1 MSAVHTSAPT
11 EPDMVGTDAAAP
23 EQGDLVLQIAG
34 VLISA
39 AEVRVKL
46 VGEDKHPV
54 PVLCMDVRPLSGL
67 KRTIHAEQIYSE
79 ATRKVAELKAATLKR
94 GVHVTFTTT
103 LTGMRITFPNV
114 KAAAPTYPSDPAT

>member
-1 MSAVHTSAPT
+1 MFDVAPQDPVVHS
-11 EPDMVGTDAAAP
+11 
-23 EQGDLVLQIAG
+23 DLVLEIAG

-79 ATRKVAELKAATLKR
+79 ATRKAAEQKAATLKR
-94 GVHVTFTTT
+94 GAHVTLTTN
-103 LTGMRITFPNV
+103 LTGMRITFPHVQSVALN
-114 KAAAPTYPSDPAT
+114 PA